1 MSQNNSKIPQNPI
14 DVLTIIMLE
23 CTLAERVS
31 VYHAMI
37 PPHFRESLSMLST
50 LKAHSTFKPHST
62 IESQSTFKVHC
73 TIHNRS
79 RYRLMLKEL
88 NDNQPPHTKCFT
100 IVYSALPK
108 GKQRFQ
114 YLETDNYCDLL
125 GQCIRQMGFNTEGK
139 HRLPSDLGLHI
150 PPFTM
155 KVRGRII
162 DTPLAIAIMQL
173 DSSPEIQKLGRFIKL
188 MNGAGFNVKYT

>member
-1 MSQNNSKIPQNPI
+1 MSKDIFKIPQNPI

-23 CTLAERVS
+23 CTLAERVP

-37 PPHFRESLSMLST
+37 PPHFRESLSMLSN
-50 LKAHSTFKPHST
+50 LSPAS
-62 IESQSTFKVHC
+62 IVQSTFKVHC